1 MTKTAFTA
9 ALAILACVVAAHA
22 AAASDPAPGASAPH
36 AARTLS
42 RERLM
47 TDGRLSEPVA
57 MAEFA
62 PPATA
67 APPRHAFNGRLVL
80 SRTAQRGDMRVLR
93 DDYRTTIDTPDIV
106 KHLPVFDFEFVTSG
120 DALIPVAR
128 GPQRSRHALWEYV
141 LEPGRLW
148 SEAADDGMTRA
159 AVPFALMERNANCV
173 HNGVLT
179 FLFDDNGRTSN
190 AVYEIASETCPY
202 LEIDLW
208 GVLTARYRPQDV
220 ATRDAVVARYAREV
234 TARLPTRP
242 ISALAHDFPGA
253 RPERFASSAE
263 VAASDL
269 SAFGFVIDGIHYTGG
284 CDTRHG
290 PYPYCDVL
298 DMPSY
303 SLAKSLVAGLG
314 TMHLSR
320 RFPQLLAEH
329 IADYV
334 PDCRDAGHWQDVTFG
349 NTLDMATGH
358 YHSPVYDEDEKS
370 PAMLQF
376 FVAEDHA
383 AKIRFACRH
392 FPRRA
397 TPGTR
402 WVYHTIDTYILGT
415 ALTSFWRRHQGRD
428 ADFYRDVLVRGLW
441 EPLSLSPVLAT
452 SRRTRDLAAQPFT
465 GYGLLLHRDDIAR
478 LGALLVSPEPRIDG
492 TPLFDAAQFARAM
505 QRNPLDRG
513 LTAIDA
519 RFRYANGFWAHDVSP
534 YIGCAQPTWVPYMAG
549 FGGITVLLI
558 PNGTVYYYVSD
569 GGAFQWR
576 LAAEEAHRIRS
587 YCSDG
592 AAPARAGAGAGR

>member
-1 MTKTAFTA
+1 MQ
-9 ALAILACVVAAHA
+9 ALVIVAVASLACVAA
-22 AAASDPAPGASAPH
+22 PPGAARAATPAAGAPE
-36 AARTLS
+36 ATRALS
-42 RERLM
+42 RERLLSG
-47 TDGRLSEPVA
+47 TRLPEPVS

-93 DDYRTTIDTPDIV
+93 DDYRTTLDTPGSV
-106 KHLPVFDFEFVTSG
+106 RHLPSFDFEFVTSG

-148 SEAADDGMTRA
+148 SEAGDGGMTRA
-159 AVPFALMERNANCV
+159 SLPFALMERNANCV

-179 FLFDDNGRTSN
+179 FLFDDTGRASN

-202 LEIDLW
+202 LKVDLW
-208 GVLTARYRPQDV
+208 GVVASHYRPGPV
-220 ATRDAVVARYAREV
+220 AARDTVVGQYAREV
-234 TARLPTRP
+234 AARLPTRP

-253 RPERFASSAE
+253 RPRHFGSSAE
-263 VAASDL
+263 VAAGDL
-269 SAFGFVIDGIHYTGG
+269 TAFGFVIDGIHYTGG

-290 PYPYCDVL
+290 IYPFCDVL

-320 RFPQLLAEH
+320 RFPRLLAER

-334 PDCRDAGHWQDVTFG
+334 PSCRGAGSWQDVTFG
-349 NTLDMATGH
+349 NALDMATGH
-358 YHSPVYDEDEKS
+358 YDSPVYDEDEKS
-370 PAMLQF
+370 AAMLQF
-376 FVAEDHA
+376 FVAADHE
-383 AKIRFACRH
+383 AKIRFACRQ
-392 FPRRA
+392 FPLRA
-397 TPGTR
+397 PPGTR

-415 ALTSFWRRHQGRD
+415 ALSAFWRRQQGED
-428 ADFYRDVLVRGLW
+428 ADFYRDVLVRSLW
-441 EPLSLSPVLAT
+441 EPLSPSPVLAT
-452 SRRTRDLAAQPFT
+452 TRRTRDPAAQPFT

-478 LGALLVSPEPRIDG
+478 VGALLVSPEPRLDG
-492 TPLFDAAQFARAM
+492 TPLFDPAQFARAM
-505 QRNPLDRG
+505 QRNPDDRG

-519 RFRYANGFWAHDVSP
+519 HFRYANGFWAHDVSP
-534 YIGCAQPTWVPYMAG
+534 YLGCTQPTWVPYMAG

-576 LAAEEAHRIRS
+576 LAAEESHRIRP
-587 YCSDG
+587 YCSEG
-592 AAPARAGAGAGR
+592 APSARTGASAGADG